1 MSNSVP
7 WRGQAKEGK
16 PAPLQTKHTAGPAL
30 SLQGV
35 GRRFGGVE
43 AVRDVTLDIAYGE
56 RRVILG
62 PNGAGKST
70 LFNLIAGEFRPTS
83 GKVILFGED
92 VTHHSAQYRARHG
105 LTRTYQTAHLFNG
118 LSTLDNLFLAVRGV
132 VPRRM
137 SMLRPN
143 TNDQYLVQARQ
154 VAAQVGL
161 EAVLDTKVGTLSH
174 GVQRQLELGMALA
187 GKPRMI
193 MLDEPAAGLSQGERG
208 RLTELLQALD
218 PAITVLLIEHD
229 MDVALQVAQLV
240 TVMHNGRLIVNGT
253 PDEIRTSQTVHEL
266 YLGDHHA

>member
-1 MSNSVP
+1 MMSNS
-7 WRGQAKEGK
+7 AN
-16 PAPLQTKHTAGPAL
+16 AAPAL

-83 GKVILFGED
+83 GKINLFGMD
-92 VTHHSAQYRARHG
+92 ATHHSAQYRARHG

-132 VPRRM
+132 APGRM
-137 SMLRPN
+137 SMRRPGR
-143 TNDQYLVQARQ
+143 DDRYLIQAKQ
-154 VAAQVGL
+154 LAAQVRL
-161 EAVLDTKVGTLSH
+161 ETVLDRKVGTLSH
-174 GVQRQLELGMALA
+174 GVKRQLELGMALA

-193 MLDEPAAGLSQGERG
+193 MLDEPAAGLSQGERV

-229 MDVALQVAQLV
+229 MDIALQVAQLV
-240 TVMHNGRLIVNGT
+240 TVMHNGRVIANGT
-253 PDEIRTSQTVHEL
+253 PDEIRTSHLVHEL
-266 YLGDHHA
+266 YLGDRHA

>member
-1 MSNSVP
+1 MSNSVK
-7 WRGQAKEGK
+7 A
-16 PAPLQTKHTAGPAL
+16 APAL
-30 SLQGV
+30 SLQDV

-83 GKVILFGED
+83 GQINLFGVD
-92 VTHHSAQYRARHG
+92 ATHHSAQYRARHG

-132 VPRRM
+132 APRRM
-137 SMLRPN
+137 SMRRPGR
-143 TNDQYLVQARQ
+143 DDRYLIQAKQ
-154 VAAQVGL
+154 LAAQVRL
-161 EAVLDTKVGTLSH
+161 EAVLERKVGTLSH
-174 GVQRQLELGMALA
+174 GVKRQLELGMALA

-193 MLDEPAAGLSQGERG
+193 MLDEPAAGLSQGERV

-229 MDVALQVAQLV
+229 MDIALQVAQLV
-240 TVMHNGRLIVNGT
+240 TVMHNGRVIANGT
-253 PDEIRTSQTVHEL
+253 PDEIRTSHLVHEL
-266 YLGDHHA
+266 YLGDRHA

>member
-1 MSNSVP
+1 MMSNS
-7 WRGQAKEGK
+7 AN
-16 PAPLQTKHTAGPAL
+16 ATPAL

-92 VTHHSAQYRARHG
+92 ATHHSTQYRARHG

-132 VPRRM
+132 APRRM
-137 SMLRPN
+137 SMRRPGH
-143 TNDQYLVQARQ
+143 DDRYLTQAKQ
-154 VAAQVGL
+154 LAAQVGL
-161 EAVLDTKVGTLSH
+161 EAVLERKVGTLSH

-193 MLDEPAAGLSQGERG
+193 ILDEPAAGLSQGERV
-208 RLTELLQALD
+208 RLTKLLQALD

-229 MDVALQVAQLV
+229 MDIALQVAQLV
-240 TVMHNGRLIVNGT
+240 TVMHNGRVIVNGT
-253 PDEIRTSQTVHEL
+253 PDEIRANHLVHEL
-266 YLGDHHA
+266 YLGDQHA

>member
-1 MSNSVP
+1 MMSNS
-7 WRGQAKEGK
+7 AN
-16 PAPLQTKHTAGPAL
+16 ATPAL
-30 SLQGV
+30 RLQGV

-43 AVRDVTLDIAYGE
+43 AVRDVTLDIAYRE

-92 VTHHSAQYRARHG
+92 ATHHSTQYRARHG

-132 VPRRM
+132 APRRM
-137 SMLRPN
+137 SMRRPGH
-143 TNDQYLVQARQ
+143 DDRYLTQAKQ
-154 VAAQVGL
+154 LAAQVGL
-161 EAVLDTKVGTLSH
+161 EAVLERKVGTLSH

-193 MLDEPAAGLSQGERG
+193 ILDEPAAGLSQGERV

-229 MDVALQVAQLV
+229 MDIALQVAQLV
-240 TVMHNGRLIVNGT
+240 TVMHNGRVIVNGT
-253 PDEIRTSQTVHEL
+253 PDEIRRSHLVHEL
-266 YLGDHHA
+266 YLGDQHA

>member
-1 MSNSVP
+1 MSNSEN
-7 WRGQAKEGK
+7 AS
-16 PAPLQTKHTAGPAL
+16 PAL

-43 AVRDVTLDIAYGE
+43 AVRDVSLDIAYGE

-83 GKVILFGED
+83 GKVNLFGED

-132 VPRRM
+132 APRRM
-137 SMLRPN
+137 SMRRPGR
-143 TNDQYLVQARQ
+143 DDRYLIQAKQ
-154 VAAQVGL
+154 LAAQVRL
-161 EAVLDTKVGTLSH
+161 EPVLERKVGTLSH
-174 GVQRQLELGMALA
+174 GVKRQLELAMALA

-193 MLDEPAAGLSQGERG
+193 MLDEPAAGLSQGERV

-240 TVMHNGRLIVNGT
+240 TVMHNGRVIVNGT
-253 PDEIRTSQTVHEL
+253 PDEIRTSHLVHEL
-266 YLGDHHA
+266 YLGERHA